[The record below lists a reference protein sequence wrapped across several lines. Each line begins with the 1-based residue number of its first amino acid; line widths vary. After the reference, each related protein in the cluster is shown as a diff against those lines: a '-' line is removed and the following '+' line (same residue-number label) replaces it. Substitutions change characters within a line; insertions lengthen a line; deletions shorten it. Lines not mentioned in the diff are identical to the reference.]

1 MSWEW
6 IDKKRLVC
14 REREL
19 SSDKTRLISREII
32 IHVEKGVI
40 ADRFCAERLY
50 SRELIR
56 KVLEEVGFTEI
67 TFHTGNTHKFPEK
80 PGS

>member
-6 IDKKRLVC
+6 IDNKRLVC

-32 IHVEKGVI
+32 NTGREI
-40 ADRFCAERLY
+40 ADRFYAERLY
-50 SRELIR
+50 TRELIG
-56 KVLEEVGFTEI
+56 KVLEEVGFTEML
-67 TFHTGNTHKFPEK
+67 
-80 PGS
+80 

>member
-1 MSWEW
+1 MWEW

-14 REREL
+14 RERDL

-40 ADRFCAERLY
+40 SDRFYAERLY
-50 SRELIR
+50 SRELIG
-56 KVLEEVGFTEI
+56 KVVEEVGFTEML
-67 TFHTGNTHKFPEK
+67 
-80 PGS
+80 